1 MKLFNYYSGN
11 IDYTW
16 YQSSNI
22 KYSECIDNDNELK
35 TLKIVFNNGKQ
46 YEYEKINVF
55 DYLKFRDADSQGKA
69 FNQFIKKYEFNKLDD
84 YDLNKLDEEYVFRT
98 GRGIQIEVKDETINL
113 YNTKNKQIVSID
125 LKENKEPKDL
135 ISTVLKYVGYNVKD
149 YECNNS

>member
-1 MKLFNYYSGN
+1 MSKLFDYYSN
-11 IDYTW
+11 NVDYTW

-55 DYLKFRDADSQGKA
+55 DFLKFRDADSQGKA
-69 FNQFIKKYEFNKLDD
+69 FNQFIKKYEFKKLDD

-98 GRGIQIEVKDETINL
+98 GKGIQIEVKDETINL
-113 YNTKNKQIVSID
+113 YDTKNKQIVSID

-135 ISTVLKYVGYNVKD
+135 ISTVLKSVGYNVKD
-149 YECNNS
+149 FKE

>member
-1 MKLFNYYSGN
+1 MKLFNYYSDN

-69 FNQFIKKYEFNKLDD
+69 FNQFIKKYEFNKLED

-113 YNTKNKQIVSID
+113 YDTKNKQIVSID

-135 ISTVLKYVGYNVKD
+135 ISTVLKSVGYNVKD